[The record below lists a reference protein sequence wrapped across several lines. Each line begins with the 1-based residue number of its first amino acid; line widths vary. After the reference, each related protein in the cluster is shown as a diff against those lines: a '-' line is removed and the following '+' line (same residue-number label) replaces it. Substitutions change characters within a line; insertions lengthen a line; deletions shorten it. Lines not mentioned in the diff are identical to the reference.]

1 MHPTSIRRIV
11 VTYIQLLSC
20 TITSHDFR
28 YNQTPR
34 LPIKRKF
41 TVIAIIIVEGEPNE
55 IQSFLRLKRQLEDLD
70 SDLNTEETQDTKDPS
85 FWDRMIKI
93 ALNLFTYESFL

>member
-1 MHPTSIRRIV
+1 MKSHKIV
-11 VTYIQLLSC
+11 ILFLIFIYSC
-20 TITSHDFR
+20 CVAYELKQSE
-28 YNQTPR
+28 
-34 LPIKRKF
+34 
-41 TVIAIIIVEGEPNE
+41 IADSREPNE

-93 ALNLFTYESFL
+93 ALNLFSKLVQWLNT